1 MIAFVHAVKQLE
13 QDAIDARSLESF
25 LPIRAILMTTL
36 LIVHA
41 QEGTGLVA

>member
-1 MIAFVHAVKQLE
+1 MIASVHAVNQLE
-13 QDAIDARSLESF
+13 EDAIYARSIESF

-41 QEGTGLVA
+41 QEGTDLVA